1 MVTSFP
7 APNLSLQ
14 EQRKTVLKTFKVRP
28 SKDGLPVYTDP
39 SHVEGRERAGA
50 AVENGIY
57 VSSELHQSTIIVFSE
72 IWLSQPAT
80 SSTSVDMKGHS
91 SREHCGVVKCGGWII
106 RLQTTTSSRCPLHL
120 TSSFSQASHRHRSC
134 LLKSSPAWPSSTET
148 ILELCSNVN
157 CLFIL
162 LKKNV

>member
-39 SHVEGRERAGA
+39 SHVEGRERAGSGLP
-50 AVENGIY
+50 VIQLTPKKRGGENGIY

-72 IWLSQPAT
+72 I
-80 SSTSVDMKGHS
+80 
-91 SREHCGVVKCGGWII
+91 
-106 RLQTTTSSRCPLHL
+106 
-120 TSSFSQASHRHRSC
+120 
-134 LLKSSPAWPSSTET
+134 
-148 ILELCSNVN
+148 
-157 CLFIL
+157 
-162 LKKNV
+162 